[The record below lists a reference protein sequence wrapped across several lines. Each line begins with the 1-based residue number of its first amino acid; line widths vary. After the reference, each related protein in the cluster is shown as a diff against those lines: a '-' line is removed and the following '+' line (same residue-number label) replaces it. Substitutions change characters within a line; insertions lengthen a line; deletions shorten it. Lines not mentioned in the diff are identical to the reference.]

1 MGMRVRFAPSPT
13 GKVHIGNIRTAI
25 FNWLLARHAGGEFL
39 LRIEDTDR
47 ERSTAEAVEALL
59 ACMDWLGLGHDGPI
73 FLQSAHAAE
82 HVAAAARLLATGH
95 AYRAGEGGP
104 VLFRLPWGDDGNP
117 HLRTVGTMALA
128 VHPETPVVINQNGI
142 AFAQLSAKG
151 KPVETSAALA
161 GFRGLRILDAGGQC
175 LFSLDDEIGGLLAG
189 RGCFTFEGC
198 ATFAFT
204 RREVVFRDLVKG
216 ELAKPMDTMKDQVI
230 VRADGNPVFH
240 LANVCDDI
248 AQGITHIVRGDD
260 HVENTYRHV
269 LLFHALG
276 AAAPQYAHLPMIVN
290 AQGKPYSKRDGDAY
304 VGDFREKGYLA
315 EALFNYLSLLGWS
328 PGDDREKMSRAEL
341 VEAFAI
347 ERVLASPGRFDPV
360 KLLNLNGRYI
370 AELPPAKFADL
381 AWSEAC
387 RQGWTPDLDRA
398 FFDRVAVLHQSRVK
412 LLPDI
417 AAWRHFFRDLP
428 GEYDEKAMRK
438 AIHGQPQVTAA
449 FNALA
454 TVFAEVEPWDET
466 AIEKAIHVIEDLVG
480 LAPGKL
486 NQPLRLA
493 LTGATIG
500 AGIYETAALL
510 GRARTVARLQA
521 IPSS

>member
-59 ACMDWLGLGHDGPI
+59 ACMDWLGLGHDGAI
-73 FLQSAHAAE
+73 FFQSAHAAE
-82 HVAAAARLLATGH
+82 HVAAAERLLASGH
-95 AYRAGEGGP
+95 AYRAGDGTGP
-104 VLFRLPWGDDGNP
+104 VLFRLPWDDAGNP
-117 HLRTVGTMALA
+117 HVRTVGPMELA
-128 VHPETPVVINQNGI
+128 TDPDTPVTISQGGI

-151 KPVETSAALA
+151 KAVETSAALA
-161 GFRGLRILDAGGQC
+161 GFRGLRILGAGGQC
-175 LFSLDDEIGGLLAG
+175 LFALDDEIGNLLAG
-189 RGCFTFEGC
+189 KGCYTFEGC
-198 ATFAFT
+198 AKLAFT

-276 AAAPQYAHLPMIVN
+276 AAVPLYAHLPMIVN

-304 VGDFREKGYLA
+304 VGDFRAKGYLA

-360 KLLNLNGRYI
+360 KLLNLNGRHI
-370 AELPPAKFADL
+370 AELPPATFADL

-387 RQGWTPDLDRA
+387 AQGWADDVDRVH
-398 FFDRVAVLHQSRVK
+398 FDRVAALHQSRVK

-428 GEYDEKAMRK
+428 GEYDEKALRK
-438 AIHGQPQVTAA
+438 AITGQPQVRAA
-449 FNALA
+449 LAALA
-454 TVFAEVEPWDET
+454 TVFAEVDPWGEP
-466 AIEKAIHVIEDLVG
+466 AIEAAIHAIETLVG

-493 LTGATIG
+493 LTGSGVG

-510 GRARTVARLQA
+510 GRERTVMRLKA
-521 IPSS
+521 LPS